1 MTIGLGDTP
10 NGPSAAY
17 AKLHARSFGKEG
29 DQADNYYFINQGG
42 RRLMFQDTLTSLVC
56 PYWTGNEGREIGLIF

>member
-1 MTIGLGDTP
+1 MWDSSAGGARAASSALTLGKEGLVTIGLGDTP

-29 DQADNYYFINQGG
+29 DQADNYYFIN
-42 RRLMFQDTLTSLVC
+42 
-56 PYWTGNEGREIGLIF
+56 